1 MNGVANSVLTFQ
13 LTNSVENLWQNLKAT
28 TNFRT
33 YGIITKD

>member
-1 MNGVANSVLTFQ
+1 MNGVTNLILTFQ

-28 TNFRT
+28 ANFRT

>member
-1 MNGVANSVLTFQ
+1 MSGVTKLVLTFQ